1 MIKKFIFFLLI
12 INLINSYCSAQN
24 FMFSY
29 GATVSIFQDEGT
41 LKYGTFFLRRT
52 ISERDNSSLSIGTP
66 FSLGV
71 GGVDEGGVFFVAD
84 VPVTADFNFGCKS
97 TPETESGFGGF
108 IGAGFGY
115 TYLAYTESYYGGP
128 VKQIGPLVHAGIR
141 FNYSKNSS
149 SALEIGFFYK
159 RGINVDKL
167 QSAGIR
173 ILMAH

>member
-1 MIKKFIFFLLI
+1 MSSKSSTSQKI
-12 INLINSYCSAQN
+12 
-24 FMFSY
+24 MFSY
-29 GATVSIFQDEGT
+29 GTTISVLQDEGRLT
-41 LKYGTFFLRRT
+41 YGTFFPRYNF
-52 ISERDNSSLSIGTP
+52 SESDNSSLSVGIP
-66 FSLGV
+66 LSLGV
-71 GGVDEGGVFFVAD
+71 GGIDEGGAFFVAD

-115 TYLAYTESYYGGP
+115 TYLAYTEEFYGGP

-141 FNYSKNSS
+141 FNISKNSS

-173 ILMAH
+173 ILLAR